1 MQWALNKYIVT
12 IWSQAKNA
20 QFALI
25 IKRQENVSLSREVTF
40 VYVIRRNQKERE
52 IAGICTHRHPDW

>member
-1 MQWALNKYIVT
+1 MGIERIHLDRLVT
-12 IWSQAKNA
+12 SQNV

-40 VYVIRRNQKERE
+40 VYVIRRNQKEKE
-52 IAGICTHRHPDW
+52 IAGMHPQAP